1 MIVFGIVAAVF
12 TVVALWV
19 LLPPLLRVR
28 DKEEISRQGL
38 NVTVYRDQLQE
49 LENDLVNG
57 LINQKEL
64 EQAKQEIESSLLQ
77 DVAVPDAQFK
87 SVANSSTT
95 TAVVIAL
102 FVPLFAVFLYFELG
116 APKSLSG
123 EEISASGL
131 QFQTQD
137 QLKEIVQDLRKA
149 VADAPDDGET
159 WTVLARAHLMLGEF
173 PQAVGAFKEAEK
185 ITTPDAQFFADL
197 SDATAMARGGNMQG
211 EPVSLLRKAIE
222 LDPNNEKAL
231 WLFGTAAFESGDL
244 EAALVPWRRLLGLMP
259 SDTESATTMFDNIKQ
274 VEAML
279 ANVKA
284 NTDKARLSPGQGRV
298 TGTITIADE
307 LKAELTAD
315 AVIFIFAVAAEGAAK
330 EAKVPL
336 AAMRA
341 TLAELPLTFAL
352 DDSMAMIPAMRLS
365 TVNDVVLTARVSKSG
380 DAIAASGDLQGI
392 LEGVKVGS
400 SDNQLVINTRVP

>member
-1 MIVFGIVAAVF
+1 MIVFGVVAAVF
-12 TVVALWV
+12 TVVALWI

-28 DKEEISRQGL
+28 GKEDISRQGL

-49 LENDLVNG
+49 LDNDLVNG
-57 LINQKEL
+57 LINQTEF
-64 EQAKQEIESSLLQ
+64 EQAKQEIEAGLLQ
-77 DVAVPDAQFK
+77 DVAVPDDQRK

-95 TAVVIAL
+95 ALVIAL
-102 FVPLFAVFLYFELG
+102 FLPLFAGFLYFELG
-116 APKSLSG
+116 APKSLSDD
-123 EEISASGL
+123 EEISASSL

-149 VADAPDDGET
+149 VTDTPDDGET

-185 ITTPDAQFFADL
+185 FTTPDAQFFADL

-231 WLFGTAAFESGDL
+231 WLFGTAAFEAGDL

-274 VEAML
+274 VETML

-365 TVNDVVLTARVSKSG
+365 TVSDVVLTARVSKSG
-380 DAIAASGDLQGI
+380 DAIAASGDLQGT

-400 SDNQLVINTRVP
+400 SGNQLVINTRVP

>member
-28 DKEEISRQGL
+28 GKEEISRQGL

-57 LINQKEL
+57 LINQREL
-64 EQAKQEIESSLLQ
+64 EQAKQEIELSLLQ
-77 DVAVPDAQFK
+77 DVAAPDAQFT
-87 SVANSSTT
+87 SVANSST

-102 FVPLFAVFLYFELG
+102 FVPLFAVLLYFELG

-149 VADAPDDGET
+149 VADTPDDGEA

-185 ITTPDAQFFADL
+185 FTTPDAQFFADL

-231 WLFGTAAFESGDL
+231 WLFGTAAFEAGDL

-274 VEAML
+274 VETML

-284 NTDKARLSPGQGRV
+284 NTDKAHLSPGQGRV

-307 LKAELTAD
+307 LKEELAAD

-365 TVNDVVLTARVSKSG
+365 TVSDVLLTARVSKSG
-380 DAIAASGDLQGI
+380 DAIAVSGDLQGT

-400 SDNQLVINTRVP
+400 SNNQLVINTRIP

>member
-12 TVVALWV
+12 TAVALWV
-19 LLPPLLRVR
+19 LLPPLLRAR

-49 LENDLVNG
+49 LDNDLFNG
-57 LINQKEL
+57 LINQREF

-77 DVAVPDAQFK
+77 DVAAPDDQIK
-87 SVANSSTT
+87 SVAGSSTT
-95 TAVVIAL
+95 ALVIAL
-102 FVPLFAVFLYFELG
+102 FLPLFAVFLYFELG

-131 QFQTQD
+131 QFQTPD
-137 QLKEIVQDLRKA
+137 QLKGIVQDLRKA
-149 VADAPDDGET
+149 VVDAPDDGET

-185 ITTPDAQFFADL
+185 FTTPDAQFFADL

-231 WLFGTAAFESGDL
+231 WLFGTAAFEAGDL

-330 EAKVPL
+330 EAEVPL

-365 TVNDVVLTARVSKSG
+365 TVSDVVLTARVSKSG
-380 DAIAASGDLQGI
+380 DAIAASGDLQGT

-400 SDNQLVINTRVP
+400 SDNHLVIDTIVP